1 MRRIVVAI
9 DGPAGAGKSSVT
21 KRLARRLGYSLLDT
35 GALYRSVALAAQ
47 RRGIAWD
54 DEAGLARIAAGLKV
68 AFHFEGEVNHVEV
81 DGEDVTDAI
90 RSPEISSGASQV
102 SALPGVRAALLEL
115 QQRIGRGGGVVAE
128 GRDVGTVVFP
138 GAEAK
143 VFLTASP
150 EQRARR
156 RCDEL
161 QAAGQEADYTSTLE
175 DIRIR
180 DDRDSNRPIAPLKRA
195 DDALLVDSS
204 TMTLDEVVDTIARH
218 VAEAAG
224 A

>member
-21 KRLARRLGYSLLDT
+21 KRLARRLGYALLDT

-47 RRGIAWD
+47 RRGVSWD
-54 DEAGLARIAAGLKV
+54 DEAGLARIAAALKV
-68 AFHFEGEVNHVEV
+68 GFHFEGEVNHVEV

-90 RSPEISSGASQV
+90 RSPDISSGASQV

-115 QQRIGRGGGVVAE
+115 QQRIGRDGGVVAE

-138 GAEAK
+138 QAEAK

-150 EQRARR
+150 EERARR

-161 QAAGQEADYTSTLE
+161 RAAGQEADYGSTLE

-180 DDRDSNRPIAPLKRA
+180 DDRDSNRPIAPLKQAA
-195 DDALLVDSS
+195 DAILVDSS

-218 VAEAAG
+218 AMEAAG

>member
-21 KRLARRLGYSLLDT
+21 KRLARQLGYALLDT
-35 GALYRSVALAAQ
+35 GALYRSVALVAR
-47 RRGIAWD
+47 RRGVAWD
-54 DEAGLARIAAGLKV
+54 DEAGLAEVAGAMKV
-68 AFHFEGEVNHVEV
+68 GFHFEGEVNHVEV
-81 DGEDVTDAI
+81 DDEDVTTAI
-90 RSPEISSGASQV
+90 RTAEISSGASQV

-115 QQRIGRGGGVVAE
+115 QRRIGRDGGVVAE

-138 GAEAK
+138 RAEAK
-143 VFLTASP
+143 VFLTASA
-150 EQRARR
+150 EERARR

-161 QAAGQEADYTSTLE
+161 QAAGQPADYEGTLE
-175 DIRIR
+175 EIRIR

-195 DDALLVDSS
+195 DDAILVDSS

-218 VAEAAG
+218 VADVAG

>member
-21 KRLARRLGYSLLDT
+21 KQLARRLGYSLLDT

-47 RRGIAWD
+47 RRGVGWD
-54 DEAGLARIAAGLKV
+54 DEAGLAAIAAAMKV
-68 AFHFEGEVNHVEV
+68 AFRFEGEVNHVEV

-115 QQRIGRGGGVVAE
+115 QQRIGRDGGVVAE

-138 GAEAK
+138 RAEAK

-150 EQRARR
+150 EERAQR

-161 QAAGQEADYTSTLE
+161 RAAGQEADYTSTLE

-180 DDRDSNRPIAPLKRA
+180 DDRDSNRPIAPLKQA

-204 TMTLDEVVDTIARH
+204 TMSLDEVVDTIARH